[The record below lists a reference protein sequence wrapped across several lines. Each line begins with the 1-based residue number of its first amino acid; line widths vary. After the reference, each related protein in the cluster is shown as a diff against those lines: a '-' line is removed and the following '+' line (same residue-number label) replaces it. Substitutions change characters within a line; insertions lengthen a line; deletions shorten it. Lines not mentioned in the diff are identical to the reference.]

1 MVRTLALVFLAL
13 FPLTLAGHA
22 QGVQPLVVCFGDSLT
37 AGHGAP
43 PGSAYPDFLRRDLAA
58 AGYHV
63 TLLNQG
69 VSGDTTKDGLARMPA
84 VLRAHPAIVILEFG
98 ANDGLRGQPV
108 PGMEQHLTTMILAF
122 QRAHIRILLLG
133 MKLPPNLGPDYVK
146 QFDGMYPALAAKY
159 KLPLVPFL
167 LQGVYGDDTLMS
179 PDYIHPNGEGY
190 EHVAQNVLPYLEP
203 MLTK

>member
-1 MVRTLALVFLAL
+1 MIRTLATLLSAL
-13 FPLTLAGHA
+13 FIALAVQA
-22 QGVQPLVVCFGDSLT
+22 QGAQPLVVCFGDSLT

-43 PGSAYPDFLRRDLAA
+43 PGSAYPDFLRKDLAA

-63 TLLNQG
+63 TLANQG

-84 VLRAHPAIVILEFG
+84 VLRAHPALVVLEFG

-108 PGMEQHLTTMILAF
+108 PGIVEHLDTMILAF
-122 QRAHIRILLLG
+122 QRAHIRVLLIG
-133 MKLPPNLGPDYVK
+133 MDLPPNLGPDYVK
-146 QFDGMYPALAAKY
+146 QFDGMYPALAKKY

-179 PDYIHPNGEGY
+179 PDYIHPNGDGY
-190 EHVAQNVLPYLEP
+190 AHVAKNVLPYLEP